1 MTLFDPFR
9 PNTQVKCQGFSWFAR
24 QTTWFVSIW
33 TARLVKTN
41 FNGNNKTKCI
51 KNFRTQLFPIKW
63 KKMNVPVNA
72 VKPRNFLVRL
82 YSGSGLKHGYI
93 YIYIY
98 INLCLYLYLYLYIFS
113 ISIYIFYIYIYIYIL
128 YIYTYSLYIYIYIHI
143 YIYIYIYIGIYKE
156 RDIHVDTERR
166 KNKYRWLTCF
176 CCLSMLV
183 LGNEHAGSS
192 VFRK

>member
-9 PNTQVKCQGFSWFAR
+9 PNTQLKCQGFSWFAR

-98 INLCLYLYLYLYIFS
+98 INLCLYLYLYLYIY
-113 ISIYIFYIYIYIYIL
+113 ILYIYIYIYIYILYIYIYIYSIYIYIYIYIYIL
-128 YIYTYSLYIYIYIHI
+128 YIYTYSLYIYIYT
-143 YIYIYIYIGIYKE
+143 YIYIYIYRYIQRERYTCRYRKKE
-156 RDIHVDTERR
+156 
-166 KNKYRWLTCF
+166 K
-176 CCLSMLV
+176 
-183 LGNEHAGSS
+183 
-192 VFRK
+192 

>member
-98 INLCLYLYLYLYIFS
+98 INLCLYLYLYLYIFY
-113 ISIYIFYIYIYIYIL
+113 ISIYIFYIYIYIYIFCI
-128 YIYTYSLYIYIYIHI
+128 YIHILYIYIYIHTYI
-143 YIYIYIYIGIYKE
+143 YIYIYIYRYIQRERYTCRYRKKE
-156 RDIHVDTERR
+156 
-166 KNKYRWLTCF
+166 K
-176 CCLSMLV
+176 
-183 LGNEHAGSS
+183 
-192 VFRK
+192 

>member
-82 YSGSGLKHGYI
+82 YSGSDLKHGYI

-98 INLCLYLYLYLYIFS
+98 INLCLYLYLYLYI
-113 ISIYIFYIYIYIYIL
+113 YILYIYIYI
-128 YIYTYSLYIYIYIHI
+128 LYIYIYIHI
-143 YIYIYIYIGIYKE
+143 YIGIYKERE
-156 RDIHVDTERR
+156 RDIHVDTERK

>member
-113 ISIYIFYIYIYIYIL
+113 ISIYIFYIYIYIYIFCI
-128 YIYTYSLYIYIYIHI
+128 YIHILYIYIYIHTYI
-143 YIYIYIYIGIYKE
+143 YIYIYIYRYIQRERYTCRYRKKE
-156 RDIHVDTERR
+156 
-166 KNKYRWLTCF
+166 K
-176 CCLSMLV
+176 
-183 LGNEHAGSS
+183 
-192 VFRK
+192 

>member
-98 INLCLYLYLYLYIFS
+98 INLCLYLYLYIFS

-156 RDIHVDTERR
+156 RDIHVDTERK

>member
-113 ISIYIFYIYIYIYIL
+113 ISIYIFYIYIYIYIFCI
-128 YIYTYSLYIYIYIHI
+128 YINILYIYIYIHTYI
-143 YIYIYIYIGIYKE
+143 YIYIYIYRYIQRERYTCRYRKKE
-156 RDIHVDTERR
+156 
-166 KNKYRWLTCF
+166 K
-176 CCLSMLV
+176 
-183 LGNEHAGSS
+183 
-192 VFRK
+192 

>member
-156 RDIHVDTERR
+156 RDIHVDTERK

>member
-113 ISIYIFYIYIYIYIL
+113 IYIYIYSIYIYIYIYSV
-128 YIYTYSLYIYIYIHI
+128 YIYIFFIYIYIYT